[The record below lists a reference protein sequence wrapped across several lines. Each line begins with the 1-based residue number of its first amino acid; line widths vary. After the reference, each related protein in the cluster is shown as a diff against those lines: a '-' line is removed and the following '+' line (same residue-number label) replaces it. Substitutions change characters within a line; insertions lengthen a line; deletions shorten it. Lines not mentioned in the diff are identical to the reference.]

1 MMSEAHDPVGAGNLL
16 AKLPID
22 LTSEALEVLAE
33 GQNVRIERIV
43 SKGHAS
49 ADDFWYDQPQT
60 EFVVLLAGEAHV
72 LFEGEPDPR
81 ELKPGDYLVIPARC
95 RHRVAWTTQETPSVW
110 LAVHYDE

>member
-1 MMSEAHDPVGAGNLL
+1 MNKAHDPVGAGNLL
-16 AKLPID
+16 ATLPAN

-33 GQNVRIERIV
+33 SQSVRIERIV

-60 EFVVLLAGEAHV
+60 EFVALLSGEAHL
-72 LFEGEPDPR
+72 LFEGEPAPR
-81 ELKPGDYLVIPARC
+81 ELKRGDYLVIPARC
-95 RHRVAWTTQETPSVW
+95 RHRVAWTTSEEPSIW